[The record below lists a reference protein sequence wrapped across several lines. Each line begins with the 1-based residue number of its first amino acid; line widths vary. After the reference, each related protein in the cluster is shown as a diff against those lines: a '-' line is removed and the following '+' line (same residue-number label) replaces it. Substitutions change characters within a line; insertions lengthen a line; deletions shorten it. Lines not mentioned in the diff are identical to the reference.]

1 VRRALWAR
9 RRSNEASRADSRSAR
24 FKLASVHSQHIAA
37 LAVMLAYVL
46 ISEFARR
53 RKSRFEQVEL
63 LRKGRAKL
71 EGKK

>member
-1 VRRALWAR
+1 
-9 RRSNEASRADSRSAR
+9 
-24 FKLASVHSQHIAA
+24 VHSQHIAA